1 MLITHCAK
9 DRSFIWTLMTT
20 VDVPDEY
27 LLVSLFISQ
36 VLSDVFAFVENILR
50 LCAAQQM
57 SLSDAH

>member
-1 MLITHCAK
+1 
-9 DRSFIWTLMTT
+9 MTT